1 MRTILPILAATALTW
16 LGLLPVQA
24 QNNAPVN
31 QSQQT
36 VIVDENEMPGYEPY
50 GLLNAMPGF
59 LEDIKHD
66 LGFPMA
72 WRNSGYKD
80 FGRWRKA
87 ARQQLFDCMGQLPPT
102 SRSFDYLILEREQRN
117 GYQALKIVFDISGYC
132 RIPAYLLVPDGEGRF
147 PALVALHDH
156 GARFTIGKEK
166 MIRPIGQADSEKMQ
180 EAENWAVSCYDGVFT
195 GDFFAQNGFVVLSI
209 DAIFWGER
217 GRKEGASYEAQ
228 QAFAANLFQLG
239 MNWCGLI
246 TFDDMQSVE
255 FLSRLPFVDA
265 RRIAA
270 YGHSM
275 GAHRAW
281 MLAAASEKVKAGV
294 AVCWM
299 NTTRHLMTATNNQ
312 NKGGSAYS
320 MLLPDI
326 RRYLDYPDVA
336 SIACP
341 KPMYFMNG
349 RQDKLFPVEGVEDAY
364 KIMRQVWSSQD
375 ADWKLKTELWDV
387 PHFFSRD
394 MQQQALEF
402 FKKQL

>member
-1 MRTILPILAATALTW
+1 MRACFFILPVAT
-16 LGLLPVQA
+16 LLWWGTLSVQA
-24 QNNAPVN
+24 KNTTPDN

-36 VIVDENEMPGYEPY
+36 VVVGENDIPGYEPY
-50 GLLNAMPGF
+50 GLINTMPTF
-59 LEDIKHD
+59 LQEIKHD
-66 LGFPMA
+66 LDFPMA

-87 ARQQLFDCMGQLPPT
+87 ARNRLFDCMGQLPPE
-102 SRSFDYLILEREQRN
+102 SGNFDYLILEREQRD
-117 GYQALKIVFDISGYC
+117 GYQALKIVFDISAYC
-132 RIPAYLLVPDGEGRF
+132 RIPAYLLVPDGQGRF

-156 GARFTIGKEK
+156 GARFSIGKEK
-166 MIRPIGQADSEKMQ
+166 MIRPVQADSVKMK
-180 EAENWAVSCYDGVFT
+180 EAEDWAVSCYDGVFT
-195 GDFFAQNGFVVLSI
+195 GDFFARNGYVVLSI

-217 GRKEGASYEAQ
+217 GRREGASYEAQ
-228 QAFAANLFQLG
+228 QAFASNLFQLG

-246 TFDDMQSVE
+246 TYDDMQSVE

-265 RRIAA
+265 RRIGV

-275 GAHRAW
+275 GGHRAW
-281 MLAAASEKVKAGV
+281 MLAAASEKVRAG
-294 AVCWM
+294 AAICWM
-299 NTTRHLMTATNNQ
+299 NTTEYLMTATNNQ

-341 KPMYFMNG
+341 KPMYFING

-364 KIMRQVWSSQD
+364 KIMRQVWDSQD
-375 ADWKLKTELWDV
+375 AGWKLKTELWDS
-387 PHFFSRD
+387 PHFFNRE
-394 MQQQALEF
+394 MQQHVLDF
-402 FKKQL
+402 FNRQL